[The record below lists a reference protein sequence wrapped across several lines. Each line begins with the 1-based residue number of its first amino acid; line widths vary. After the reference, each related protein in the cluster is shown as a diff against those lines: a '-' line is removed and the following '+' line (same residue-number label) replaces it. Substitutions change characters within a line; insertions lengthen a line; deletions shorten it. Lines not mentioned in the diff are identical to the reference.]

1 VIVVFFSPRHDTKQF
16 YKYCQKYKDEVDDN
30 PTRSLYEARNFEKS
44 CPFQDMLDRVTAKL
58 GLDRRLSPRKSR
70 DA

>member
-1 VIVVFFSPRHDTKQF
+1 
-16 YKYCQKYKDEVDDN
+16 VDDN

-58 GLDRRLSPRKSR
+58 GLDRRLSPHFGILG
-70 DA
+70 